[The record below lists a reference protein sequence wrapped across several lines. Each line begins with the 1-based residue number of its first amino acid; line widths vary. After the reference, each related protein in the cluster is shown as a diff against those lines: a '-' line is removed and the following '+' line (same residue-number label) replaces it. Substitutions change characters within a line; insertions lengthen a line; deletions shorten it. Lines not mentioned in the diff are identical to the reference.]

1 MWMWERAQLLGIP
14 LMAGS
19 SLPTLWRSPQFLEYP
34 LDVELDEA
42 LSLGCEQP
50 LPLHLLCL
58 SLLPALALLCS
69 LALFTTP
76 WRSPALNPLTTAA
89 RRRLVA
95 IGRAR
100 GLRLPRPRGASVHGR
115 AAQRRRNRRPNR
127 AVHVRRG
134 SVEGEG

>member
-50 LPLHLLCL
+50 P
-58 SLLPALALLCS
+58 P
-69 LALFTTP
+69 FTFCV
-76 WRSPALNPLTTAA
+76 RACCSPALNPLALL

-100 GLRLPRPRGASVHGR
+100 GLRLPRPRGAPVHGR
-115 AAQRRRNRRPNR
+115 AAQRRRDWRPNR
-127 AVHVRRG
+127 AVHVRRCG
-134 SVEGEG
+134 VEGEG

>member
-76 WRSPALNPLTTAA
+76 WRCSPALNPLALM

-100 GLRLPRPRGASVHGR
+100 GLRLPRPRGAPVHGR
-115 AAQRRRNRRPNR
+115 AAQRRRDWRPNR
-127 AVHVRRG
+127 AVHVRRCG
-134 SVEGEG
+134 VEGEG